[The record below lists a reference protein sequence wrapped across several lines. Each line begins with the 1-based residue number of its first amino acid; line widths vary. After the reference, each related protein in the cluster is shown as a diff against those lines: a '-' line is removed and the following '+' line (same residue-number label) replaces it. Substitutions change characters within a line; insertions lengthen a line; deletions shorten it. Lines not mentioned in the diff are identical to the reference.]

1 MAWPQFLALCGLL
14 PFLLVSILHL
24 LYASRCWSAYVRS
37 GAWAGML
44 ALNVLVLA
52 PYANVLAFP
61 ALLVWLLIATTRAV
75 RKGCGDETMLAAA
88 AAPPRAVYRAD
99 NNGSVS
105 LSLSKSDT
113 LPLASL
119 ESQSAHA
126 ASLGFS
132 TDATPAAAVSLS
144 LDSVR

>member
-1 MAWPQFLALCGLL
+1 MTWPQFLALCGLL

-24 LYASRCWSAYVRS
+24 LYASRCWHAYVQS

-61 ALLVWLLIATTRAV
+61 ALLVWLLIANSRG
-75 RKGCGDETMLAAA
+75 GCGGETVLASALPA
-88 AAPPRAVYRAD
+88 PRAVYHSND
-99 NNGSVS
+99 GSVS

-119 ESQSAHA
+119 ESQSANA
-126 ASLGFS
+126 ASLSFS
-132 TDATPAAAVSLS
+132 TDVSPAAAVSLS

>member
-1 MAWPQFLALCGLL
+1 MTWPQFLALCGLL

-24 LYASRCWSAYVRS
+24 LYASRCWHAYVQS

-61 ALLVWLLIATTRAV
+61 ALLVWLLIANPR
-75 RKGCGDETMLAAA
+75 GCGGETVLASALPA
-88 AAPPRAVYRAD
+88 PRAVYHSND
-99 NNGSVS
+99 GSVS

-119 ESQSAHA
+119 ESQSANA
-126 ASLGFS
+126 ASLSFS
-132 TDATPAAAVSLS
+132 TDVSRRRRLLS

>member
-24 LYASRCWSAYVRS
+24 LYASRCWGAYVRS

-61 ALLVWLLIATTRAV
+61 ALLVWLLIATTRAARV
-75 RKGCGDETMLAAA
+75 GCGGEAVLAAA
-88 AAPPRAVYRAD
+88 PRAVYHAND
-99 NNGSVS
+99 ESVS

-113 LPLASL
+113 FPLASL
-119 ESQSAHA
+119 ESQSANA

-132 TDATPAAAVSLS
+132 TDVASAAAVSLS